1 MLLSSEHLSTGLPSC
16 RLTLP
21 SYMSIGAD
29 GASSACATTAQGGA
43 ESSASPR
50 GVGPSSDGSGLVTPA
65 NGRAEHQPKPSA
77 DVEHHRDGDATIDV
91 GAPEEL
97 DDSGPLRFRFSWRK
111 LWMFTGPG
119 WLMSL
124 AYLDPG
130 NLEGDLQL
138 GAYCGF
144 KLVWVL
150 WWAHVIGFLL
160 QEMSARLALVTGR
173 DLAQTVRS
181 EYPRWLNYIIYFM
194 MEIAV
199 IGSDIQEV
207 VGSAI
212 AIRFFFPSCVLT
224 IFPTCPILRI
234 SHRDVFFAGSSRMGE
249 SQCGSG
255 ASSPGLTRSHFSP
268 CTISA
273 SGQVLFLVRSRPLTP
288 PIFPQMPRSALP
300 RPFVDSS

>member
-1 MLLSSEHLSTGLPSC
+1 MVYRWCKYPGYPGATILYSPFSIPYWCPTEYQTRPLVAKAIAAPAHREVLLSSEHAIPLSTGLSSG

-21 SYMSIGAD
+21 SYMSIGAA

-43 ESSASPR
+43 ESSALPR

-65 NGRAEHQPKPSA
+65 NGLAEHQPKPSA

-91 GAPEEL
+91 GAPQDL

-212 AIRFFFPSCVLT
+212 AIRFFF
-224 IFPTCPILRI
+224 
-234 SHRDVFFAGSSRMGE
+234 
-249 SQCGSG
+249 
-255 ASSPGLTRSHFSP
+255 
-268 CTISA
+268 
-273 SGQVLFLVRSRPLTP
+273 
-288 PIFPQMPRSALP
+288 
-300 RPFVDSS
+300 

>member
-1 MLLSSEHLSTGLPSC
+1 
-16 RLTLP
+16 
-21 SYMSIGAD
+21 
-29 GASSACATTAQGGA
+29 
-43 ESSASPR
+43 
-50 GVGPSSDGSGLVTPA
+50 
-65 NGRAEHQPKPSA
+65 
-77 DVEHHRDGDATIDV
+77 
-91 GAPEEL
+91 
-97 DDSGPLRFRFSWRK
+97 
-111 LWMFTGPG
+111 MFTGPG

-212 AIRFFFPSCVLT
+212 AIRFFF
-224 IFPTCPILRI
+224 
-234 SHRDVFFAGSSRMGE
+234 
-249 SQCGSG
+249 
-255 ASSPGLTRSHFSP
+255 
-268 CTISA
+268 
-273 SGQVLFLVRSRPLTP
+273 
-288 PIFPQMPRSALP
+288 
-300 RPFVDSS
+300 